1 MYLKS
6 RLLAQYA
13 HVYGFFE
20 LSDEN
25 LLKQNLRI
33 EPIRI
38 CIRNTGGKTKGKYLN
53 LFVVLMFNSLV
64 KYRYGTRYR

>member
-25 LLKQNLRI
+25 LRI
-33 EPIRI
+33 EPIMI

>member
-25 LLKQNLRI
+25 LLKLRI